1 MIRHRSAGLLNLAT
15 GQSVSYSDLAR
26 MVARLFPSSIEIK
39 GTPRQ
44 NPVTNRAFD
53 VAALHRAFPTFW
65 FTTLEKSLAAAH
77 QEEMA

>member
-1 MIRHRSAGLLNLAT
+1 
-15 GQSVSYSDLAR
+15 

-44 NPVTNRAFD
+44 NPVTKRAFD